1 MEQTKV
7 QKLKTSVRKK
17 LDRALENRKPPHTRL
32 LARME
37 RLEEKLRQSV
47 VISPFDKVTLSSG
60 KKTSVYIHC
69 KPILYTAEGQFL
81 IGHIINQLL
90 KGKSIQA
97 VGGPAMGADP
107 IALAVCSMS
116 NFYRKQYNAFSI
128 RKEAKDHGVDKAF
141 CGSAFPGNN
150 VVLVDDVLT
159 TGNSLRDAAVLAE
172 KQGLVIAQVI
182 VLVDRQEGGKEAI
195 ENLGY
200 CVQSLYTKRQLIRP
214 HWYNI

>member
-1 MEQTKV
+1 MDKTKI
-7 QKLKTSVRKK
+7 KELKIKIRKK

-69 KPILYTAEGQFL
+69 KPILYTADGQFL
-81 IGHIINQLL
+81 VGHIINQFLE
-90 KGKSIQA
+90 GQNIQ
-97 VGGPAMGADP
+97 VIGGPAMGADP
-107 IALAVCSMS
+107 IALAVCAMS

-128 RKEAKDHGVDKAF
+128 RKETKNHGVDSTF
-141 CGSAFPGNN
+141 CGSVLAGDN

-159 TGNSLRDAAVLAE
+159 TGNSLRDAAVLVE
-172 KQGLVIAQVI
+172 KQGLVIVQVI

-200 CVQSLYTKRQLIRP
+200 RVQSLYTKRQLMRP
-214 HWYNI
+214 YWYNI